1 MPLPRFSLT
10 RRLPDKILNFKVALC
25 LLGIEMV
32 TGIAGYMLLEGY
44 DWVEA
49 VYMVVITISTVGFME
64 VEPLSAA
71 GRLFTSFII
80 LLNIGIFAYFL
91 AVFSYYILEGEFFKN
106 WFLKRMQ
113 KAINDLD
120 NHVVLCGYGRYG
132 KEISL
137 NLLRHNI
144 PFVVIDHATDK
155 IDRLQHNDPPLLYI
169 EGDATQDET
178 LTDAG
183 IKRAKA
189 IITALADDS
198 DNLYIVLTARQLN
211 PRLDIISRAMEPKAG
226 KKLMKA
232 GANHVVMPEQIGGF
246 YMATLVSKPGAV
258 EFFSFITSE
267 NQADIGFEEISYERL
282 APEFRSLPIHE
293 LHLRHRTGVNI
304 IGYRDAEGRYQVNP
318 APDVH
323 LTPGCSFIVLGS
335 ELQLNSLHALLEGGS
350 KFV

>member
-1 MPLPRFSLT
+1 MPLPRFKLVN
-10 RRLPDKILNFKVALC
+10 RLPDKILNFKVALC

-32 TGIAGYMLLEGY
+32 TGISGYMLLENY

-49 VYMVVITISTVGFME
+49 IYMVVITISTVGFTE
-64 VEPLSAA
+64 VQPLSAA

-80 LLNIGIFAYFL
+80 VLNIGVFAYFL
-91 AVFSYYILEGEFFKN
+91 AVFSYYVLEGEFFKT

-113 KAINDLD
+113 KAINSLN
-120 NHVVLCGYGRYG
+120 NHVVLCGYGKYG

-137 NLLRHNI
+137 NLLTHNI
-144 PFVVIDHATDK
+144 PFVVIDHAADK
-155 IDRLQHNDPPLLYI
+155 IDRLQHNDQPLLCL

-178 LTDAG
+178 LVAAG
-183 IKRAKA
+183 ILRARA

-211 PRLDIISRAMEPKAG
+211 PRLNIISRAIEPKAG

-267 NQADIGFEEISYERL
+267 NNTDIGFEEIRYEQL
-282 APEFRSLPIHE
+282 QPQFRASPIKE
-293 LHLRHRTGVNI
+293 LQIRHHTGVNI
-304 IGYRDAEGRYQVNP
+304 IGYRNHDGRYEINP
-318 APDVH
+318 SPDVA
-323 LTPGCSFIVLGS
+323 LEPGCSFIVLGS
-335 ELQLNSLHALLEGGS
+335 EVQLKKLHELLGT
-350 KFV
+350 VN